1 MPHGLKLSLLEI
13 SNRNLI
19 GPSYMQFS
27 ISNKSSWAHVFNYP
41 IVMPTNISRRAGI
54 GRQLHPL
61 KAKDLMKDAVVKIE
75 RKHEIRVCAYR
86 SKDLQ
91 LKNQNIPL

>member
-1 MPHGLKLSLLEI
+1 MNTPSGRNGAVKVIIPEYTNIANNAPRSKLSLLEI

-41 IVMPTNISRRAGI
+41 IIMPTNISRRARI

-61 KAKDLMKDAVVKIE
+61 KAKDLMKDIVIKI
-75 RKHEIRVCAYR
+75 
-86 SKDLQ
+86 D
-91 LKNQNIPL
+91 